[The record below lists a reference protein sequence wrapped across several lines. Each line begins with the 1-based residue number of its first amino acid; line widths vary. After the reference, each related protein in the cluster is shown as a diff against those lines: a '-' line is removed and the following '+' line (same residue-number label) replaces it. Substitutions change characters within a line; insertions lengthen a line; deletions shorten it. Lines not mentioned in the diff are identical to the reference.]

1 MMRAVILY
9 RVLFLSCLVHLL
21 KAFRPC
27 KESNKVGNFNAARSR
42 STILHAANRFKDFEQ
57 LLDTFREEPVI
68 IYFGADKCGGC
79 KLMEKELKTVRKMVG
94 DKMKIFSLDT
104 EKWPQ
109 VGPRFQVDQLPCLVV
124 FREGE
129 IKLRLEGVNPAETV
143 VEQVRVFL

>member
-1 MMRAVILY
+1 
-9 RVLFLSCLVHLL
+9 
-21 KAFRPC
+21 
-27 KESNKVGNFNAARSR
+27 
-42 STILHAANRFKDFEQ
+42 
-57 LLDTFREEPVI
+57 
-68 IYFGADKCGGC
+68 
-79 KLMEKELKTVRKMVG
+79 MEKELKTVRKMVG

-129 IKLRLEGVNPAETV
+129 IKLRLEGVNPAESV